1 MEPSRSG
8 PFPYTPINRR
18 PKLKWPN
25 GARLAVWVVPNIEF
39 FPLNEPVP
47 GSRFSHVPEISSWA
61 SRDYGAR
68 VGIFRIMDA
77 LSSRDI
83 RASATLN
90 SEVCDAYP
98 EIMEDAMA
106 LGWEFLGHNQ
116 SNTRPFH
123 STPPEGDR
131 QLIRSALTRI
141 ERTTGRKPR
150 GWLGSGLQG
159 TWDTID
165 YLAEEG
171 LDYVCDWV
179 NDDQPYLLNAGGRQ
193 MVSLPYST
201 EINDLPQFRS
211 GKSNEEFES
220 MIRQQFDRLYMEG
233 ADSARVMAI
242 CIHPFVIGVSHRI
255 WVLESALD
263 YIRSHDDVWFATGEE
278 IVDAWLK
285 SGATF

>member
-1 MEPSRSG
+1 M
-8 PFPYTPINRR
+8 FAH
-18 PKLKWPN
+18 
-25 GARLAVWVVPNIEF
+25 GA
-39 FPLNEPVP
+39 
-47 GSRFSHVPEISSWA
+47 
-61 SRDYGAR
+61 AR

-83 RASATLN
+83 RGSATLN

-285 SGATF
+285 SGSTF

>member
-25 GARLAVWVVPNIEF
+25 GARVAVWVVPNLEF
-39 FPLNEPVP
+39 FPLDEPVP
-47 GSRFSHVPEISSWA
+47 GARFTHVPEISSWA
-61 SRDYGAR
+61 TRDYGAR
-68 VGIFRIMDA
+68 VGAFRIMDV
-77 LSSRDI
+77 LSKRDI

-98 EIMEDAMA
+98 EMMEDAVS

-123 STPPEGDR
+123 STPPESDR
-131 QLIRSALTRI
+131 ELMRSALARI
-141 ERTTGRKPR
+141 EQSTGRKPR

-179 NDDQPYLLNAGGRQ
+179 NDDQPYFLKAGGRQ

-201 EINDLPQFRS
+201 EINDLPQFRA
-211 GKSNEEFES
+211 GRSNEEFES
-220 MIRQQFDRLYMEG
+220 MIRRQFDRLYMEG
-233 ADSARVMAI
+233 EESARVMAI

-263 YIRSHDDVWFATGEE
+263 YIKSHDDVWFATGEE

>member
-1 MEPSRSG
+1 MEPSRYG

-25 GARLAVWVVPNIEF
+25 GARVAVWVIPNIEF

-47 GSRFSHVPEISSWA
+47 GARGSYTPEVSAWSV
-61 SRDYGAR
+61 RDYGAR
-68 VGIFRIMDA
+68 VGVFRIMDI
-77 LSSRDI
+77 LSQRDI
-83 RASATLN
+83 RASVTLN

-106 LGWEFLGHNQ
+106 LNWEFLGHNQ
-116 SNTRPFH
+116 SNSRPFH
-123 STPPEGDR
+123 VTPPEGDK
-131 QLIRSALTRI
+131 QLVHDVVARI
-141 ERTTGRKPR
+141 EQTTGRKPR
-150 GWLGSGLQG
+150 GWLGSGIQE
-159 TWDTID
+159 TWQTLD
-165 YLAEEG
+165 YLADEG

-179 NDDQPYLLNAGGRQ
+179 NDDQPYFMDAGGRQ

-201 EINDLPQFRS
+201 EINDLPQFRA
-211 GKSNEEFES
+211 GRSNEEFES
-220 MIRQQFDRLYMEG
+220 MIRRQFDRLYMEG
-233 ADSARVMAI
+233 EESARVMAI

-263 YIRSHDDVWFATGEE
+263 YIKSHDDVWFATGEE